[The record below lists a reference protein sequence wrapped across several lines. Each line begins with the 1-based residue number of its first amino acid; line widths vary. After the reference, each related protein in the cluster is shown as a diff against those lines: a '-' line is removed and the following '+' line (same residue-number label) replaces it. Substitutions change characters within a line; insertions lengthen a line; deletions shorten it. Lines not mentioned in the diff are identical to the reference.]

1 MTHAQNPSEPGESAD
16 ASASITRSLTILNTT
31 ESFPSSEH
39 TSWLYQMLMSMGDA
53 LIATDAE
60 GKVLFLNPLAERLT
74 GWTLEEARGQEVAAV
89 YQAIDE
95 ASGEAV
101 QRLLVEIARGGEV
114 MAVKVDMELIARDG
128 SRLSIQDSAEPI
140 KNAVGETTGV
150 VVVFRDSSE
159 QRENRRK
166 IEAFNARLQQA
177 MAETNHRIK
186 NNLQVVAALV
196 DLQAEEAGSLPADAV
211 QKLSIHI
218 KTLAHLHDFLTQEAT
233 RGEELTYISAQE
245 TLAKLV
251 PLIQATVSG
260 RLVSFTSDA
269 VRLPTKQ
276 SSSLALIVN
285 ELISNA
291 LKHGKGKIDIM
302 SAFQP

>member
-1 MTHAQNPSEPGESAD
+1 MA
-16 ASASITRSLTILNTT
+16 
-31 ESFPSSEH
+31 
-39 TSWLYQMLMSMGDA
+39 
-53 LIATDAE
+53 
-60 GKVLFLNPLAERLT
+60 K
-74 GWTLEEARGQEVAAV
+74 V
-89 YQAIDE
+89 YQTIDE
-95 ASGEAV
+95 QSGEAV
-101 QRLLVEIARGGEV
+101 QRLLVDIARGGDV
-114 MAVKVDMELIARDG
+114 IAVKVDMELIAKDG
-128 SRLSIQDSAEPI
+128 SHLSVQDSAAPF
-140 KNAVGETTGV
+140 KNAIGETTGV
-150 VVVFRDSSE
+150 VVVFRNSSE

-186 NNLQVVAALV
+186 NNLQMVAALV

-218 KTLAHLHDFLTQEAT
+218 KTLAHLHDFLTQEAS
-233 RGEELTYISAQE
+233 RGEGVTNAVSARE

-251 PLIQATVSG
+251 PLIQATVSE

-276 SSSLALIVN
+276 SAALALVVN

-291 LKHGKGKIDIM
+291 LKHGMGKVELALRQENGTAILEVLDDGPGFPAKFNVAS
-302 SAFQP
+302 SAHNGLHLVSALTRTDLAGQIEYGNRAEGGGRVLVRFPISG